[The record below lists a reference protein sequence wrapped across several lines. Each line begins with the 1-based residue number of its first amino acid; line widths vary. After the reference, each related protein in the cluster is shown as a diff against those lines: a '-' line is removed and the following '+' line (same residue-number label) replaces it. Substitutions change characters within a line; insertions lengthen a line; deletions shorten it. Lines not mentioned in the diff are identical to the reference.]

1 MSSETSLYEKRILEL
16 EKKLQQSIYDL
27 NRSKKENEEFIHI
40 ASHDLQ
46 APLRKLSSFVERL
59 THKSRDVLTEDMQLY
74 LDKIESTV
82 TAMRS
87 LIDDLSVIS
96 GISTANVEFVK
107 CDVNEIMKQLVRD
120 FESALKVNSP
130 GIAISSLPVLE
141 ANAAQLKNA
150 FKNIID
156 NSIKFQDKTKAL
168 QIAIRS
174 EIVTIDEKIAFNLP
188 VDKIYFKIEFSD
200 NGIGFNPENIDKI
213 LQPFQRLHGK
223 SDYPGNGLGLTI
235 CKKIIE
241 NHRGIIYAMG
251 NEFSGTRFILILPE
265 THD

>member
-1 MSSETSLYEKRILEL
+1 MILMKRPAVANAMAGGGICLRL
-16 EKKLQQSIYDL
+16 P
-27 NRSKKENEEFIHI
+27 KKENEEFIHI
-40 ASHDLQ
+40 AAHDLQ
-46 APLRKLSSFVERL
+46 APLRKLSTFVERL
-59 THKSRDVLTEDMQLY
+59 THKSRDVLTGDMQLY
-74 LDKIESTV
+74 LQKIESTV
-82 TAMRS
+82 AVMRS
-87 LIDDLSVIS
+87 LIDDLSVLSDIA
-96 GISTANVEFVK
+96 TANVEFVK

-120 FESALKVNSP
+120 FESSLEADSP
-130 GIAISSLPVLE
+130 GIAISPLPILE

-156 NSIKFQDKTKAL
+156 NSIKFQDKTQAL

-213 LQPFQRLHGK
+213 LKPFQRLHGK
-223 SDYPGNGLGLTI
+223 SDYLGNGLGLTI

-241 NHRGIIYAMG
+241 NHQGIIYAMG
-251 NEFSGTRFILILPE
+251 NEISGTRFILILPE